1 MHYTGKLEN
10 GQKFDSSLDRN
21 KPFQFTLGVGQVRFY
36 ERRIITF
43 SCKIRSFF
51 LGGGMRLHPHG
62 KCWTPLGRGL
72 FLRMILKKLVRG
84 PPLILV
90 SGAPFNTNQWSP
102 L

>member
-51 LGGGMRLHPHG
+51 WGGDEV
-62 KCWTPLGRGL
+62 T
-72 FLRMILKKLVRG
+72 
-84 PPLILV
+84 
-90 SGAPFNTNQWSP
+90 SP
-102 L
+102 WKMLDPIRERSIFKNDF

>member
-21 KPFQFTLGVGQVRFY
+21 KPFQFTLGVGQVIFY

-43 SCKIRSFF
+43 SCKIRIFF
-51 LGGGMRLHPHG
+51 GGGDEGTSPWKMLDPIRERAQL
-62 KCWTPLGRGL
+62 LSLLSL
-72 FLRMILKKLVRG
+72 FLRMILKKF
-84 PPLILV
+84 V
-90 SGAPFNTNQWSP
+90 SGAPFNTCQWRP